1 MQETTEQQN
10 NPILESGKLNELR
23 QLLIG
28 LDLHELGRLQK
39 LIRDPHEFS
48 EEIKEWLP
56 HSIRKLIESGQI
68 NPEDLEPFIVDAM
81 HNSIKKNPQRLAD
94 VLFPVM
100 GPAIRKAVAEDMKK
114 LIASVNTSLE
124 AGLSPKSLKWRI
136 QAMFSKRSFAEIVIA
151 NTYVYHVR
159 QVFFIHRET
168 GILLHQEKDKESAE
182 LEADM
187 VSGMLTAIRD
197 FVQDSFKGKSGGS
210 LDEIQAGELKI
221 LIEQG
226 PYAIVAAVVE
236 GQPPASYRTILMETV
251 EALHFNHA
259 MDLERFEGHTEVFS
273 HSAKFLRNCLIKE
286 RKEQKKSKVPWPLL
300 FILFIIL
307 AAGTYFLYLRFEQ
320 KSRFW
325 KFVTEL
331 EASPG
336 YHLTEVDIL
345 GNKLFVKGLC
355 DYQAPSARNLLAK
368 YAIDSTKVIFRLEPF
383 ISLENEMVVIRAVK
397 FLQPP
402 STVEMR
408 FADEILY
415 FSGTASQEWLERA
428 VDQATKV
435 YGVSKADISGMNV
448 VRENKIPEIQQ
459 IVKTIQKNC
468 FGFEMNIVSL
478 DEQQQIRFDS
488 LVQAVTQ
495 LDAYNRENG
504 SNLMVY
510 VKTYTS
516 KSGNA
521 AANLQVANR
530 RVSEFIRLLQ
540 EAGLHNAQFET
551 QVLFEG
557 DYPPGVPLRSVCL
570 EVFDKS
576 SK

>member
-1 MQETTEQQN
+1 MPETTKPQN
-10 NPILESGKLNELR
+10 DPILESGKLNELR
-23 QLLIG
+23 RLLIG

-81 HNSIKKNPQRLAD
+81 HNSIQKNPQRLVD

-136 QAMFSKRSFAEIVIA
+136 QAMFSKKSFAEIVIA

-168 GILLHQEKDKESAE
+168 GILLHQEMDKESAE
-182 LEADM
+182 IEADM

-197 FVQDSFKGKSGGS
+197 FVQDSFKGNSVGS

-236 GQPPASYRTILMETV
+236 GQPPASYRTTLMETV

-259 MDLERFEGHTEVFS
+259 MDLEKFEGHTEVFS
-273 HSAKFLRNCLIKE
+273 HSAKFLRNCLIKA
-286 RKEQKKSKVPWPLL
+286 RKETQKSKFPWPLL
-300 FILFIIL
+300 FVLSIIL
-307 AAGTYFLYLRFEQ
+307 ATAGYFIYVHYEQKLRF
-320 KSRFW
+320 KA
-325 KFVTEL
+325 FVAAL

-336 YHLTEVDIL
+336 YHLTEVNYS
-345 GNKLFVKGLC
+345 GNTLYIRGLS
-355 DYQAPSARNLLAK
+355 DYQAPSPRDLLSK
-368 YAIDSTKVIFRLEPF
+368 YSIDSTQLVFQLEPY
-383 ISLENEMVVIRAVK
+383 ISLENEMVVIRAEK
-397 FLQPP
+397 FLQAP

-408 FADEILY
+408 LADGVLY
-415 FSGTASQEWLERA
+415 LSGSASQEWLERA

-435 YGVSKADISGMNV
+435 YGVNKADISGMNV
-448 VRENKIPEIQQ
+448 VRQEKIPELEQ
-459 IVKTIQKNC
+459 IVKVIQKNC

-478 DEQQQIRFDS
+478 DELQQIRFDS

-504 SNLMVY
+504 SNLIVR

-516 KSGNA
+516 RAGNA
-521 AANLQVANR
+521 TANLQVANR
-530 RVSEFIRLLQ
+530 RVNEFLRLLN
-540 EAGLHNAQFET
+540 ETGLHQAQFET
-551 QVLFEG
+551 QVLFVE
-557 DYPPGVPLRSVCL
+557 DYPYGLPLRSVCL
-570 EVFDKS
+570 EVFDKNRI
-576 SK
+576 